1 MEGFDGD
8 FMESQ
13 VIFILVI
20 QIFHLSKE
28 QKH

>member
-28 QKH
+28 QTH